1 MTGST
6 IDLSKTKESSRN
18 PFASSKN
25 EAQYLE
31 RGSEYPDL
39 VYPAHPDSVQEGFE
53 YLHTA
58 RSDLR
63 PSRGERLANTNPM
76 RRMDMPIR
84 AMGSMIKIMRDI
96 QKGSSQS
103 WEDIEPYFDEL
114 EAAPFEPKPGL
125 WDDLNK
131 MVVKKWDDVRLGFTE
146 LPQQMIF
153 RGKFTLFRYALVVSQ
168 EMKKDRIDYAP
179 AFQAGQEV
187 MRVYGSLGLVVN
199 EVARWLRKHGVR
211 CQSNHPMGGL
221 TNTPSLAGKAGMGWQ
236 GHSGILVTP
245 EYGPRVRLAPV
256 FIEHKFFEFTDN
268 REHDWIEEYCELCKL
283 CEKACPGQ
291 AINREKTVTINNV
304 PGVGAMRTCIDR
316 ESCFEYFNKTMGCS
330 VCVKVCPFSNG
341 GDAYNRLKRNCSKE
355 GELRTLNTKSGDSIT
370 LEKKK

>member
-1 MTGST
+1 MTGSN
-6 IDLSKTKESSRN
+6 IDLSKTKEPSRS
-18 PFASSKN
+18 PFTSSKN
-25 EAQYLE
+25 EAHYLE

-39 VYPAHPDSVQEGFE
+39 VYSAHPDSVQEGFE

-63 PSRGERLANTNPM
+63 PSMGEHLTNANPK
-76 RRMDMPIR
+76 RRMDIPIQ
-84 AMGSMIKIMRDI
+84 AKGNMIKIRSDI

-114 EAAPFEPKPGL
+114 EATPFEPKPGL
-125 WDDLNK
+125 WDELKK
-131 MVVKKWDDVRLGFTE
+131 MVGKTWDDVRLGFTE

-153 RGKFTLFRYALVVSQ
+153 RGKFTLFRYALIVSQ

-179 AFQAGQEV
+179 GFQAGQEV

-199 EVARWLRKHGVR
+199 DIARWLRKHSVR

-236 GHSGILVTP
+236 GHSGLLVTP

-256 FIEHKFFEFTDN
+256 FIEHKIFEFTDN

-283 CEKACPGQ
+283 CAKACPIQ
-291 AINREKTVTINNV
+291 AINPKKNVAIDNV
-304 PGVGAMRTCIDR
+304 PGVDAMRTCIDR

-341 GDAYNRLKRNCSKE
+341 GDVYKQLKRVLQKKTN
-355 GELRTLNTKSGDSIT
+355 
-370 LEKKK
+370 LER